1 MSEQQQQK
9 NRRPFILACIAII
22 LAVVP
27 GMGWARLQPAPANIL
42 YDHPVPDSDGE
53 TLTGLNRRY
62 AVWDTNRIDEETA
75 RLYAGLSAA
84 YAASG
89 DKHKAYLFFEHYSR
103 VKDAL
108 LRLAKE
114 REIQK
119 LKKDVAAA
127 GKDKELAR
135 KNIQI
140 ARNQELVSRKH
151 AIVLGL
157 AGGILLIVILCLQS
171 VKTYFDKRNLLKKV
185 REQHDH
191 DTAISLLNASFQG
204 EHRER
209 DKIALQLH
217 HNIRPLLQKVQ
228 LQLEE
233 IKQNRQDI
241 IPLAAFSETQ
251 KIVQDVQ
258 LELEDISS
266 ALASSDIG
274 KLGLA
279 EALHR
284 FISNI
289 PENNDL
295 SVEFIVTGEEL
306 SLPAEKE
313 MIVYRILQELVQ
325 NIVKHARA
333 NMATIILDYRINELG
348 ITVKDNGRGFD
359 KLSND
364 KGMGWANI
372 RDRLLYLQGTYHTDN
387 QEGARVDIRI
397 PLT

>member
-1 MSEQQQQK
+1 MSAQQ
-9 NRRPFILACIAII
+9 RRKRWLFILTGMII
-22 LAVVP
+22 SLSNP
-27 GMGWARLQPAPANIL
+27 LWARLQPAPAPIS
-42 YDHPVPDSDGE
+42 YDNPLPENNNE
-53 TLTGLNRRY
+53 TITGLNQRY
-62 AVWDTNRIDEETA
+62 AVWDTNRVDEETA
-75 RLYAGLSAA
+75 QLYASLSGA
-84 YAASG
+84 YATAG
-89 DKHKAYLFFEHYSR
+89 NKQKAYLFFEHYSR
-103 VKDAL
+103 IKDSL
-108 LRLAKE
+108 FRLAKE
-114 REIQK
+114 GEIQK

-127 GKDKELAR
+127 GKDKELAQ

-140 ARNQELVSRKH
+140 AHNQELVSRKH

-171 VKTYFDKRNLLKKV
+171 VKTYLDKRNLLKKV
-185 REQHDH
+185 REQTDH
-191 DTAISLLNASFQG
+191 DMAISLLQASFQG

-209 DKIALQLH
+209 DKIAIQLH
-217 HNIRPLLQKVQ
+217 HSIKPLLQEVQ

-233 IKQNRQDI
+233 LKQSRHDI
-241 IPLAAFSETQ
+241 VQRSAFSETQ

-274 KLGLA
+274 TLGLA

-295 SVEFIVTGEEL
+295 SVELIITGKQHP
-306 SLPAEKE
+306 LPAEKE
-313 MIVYRILQELVQ
+313 MVVYRILQELVQ
-325 NIVKHARA
+325 NIMKHARA
-333 NMATIILDYRINELG
+333 NRATIIIDYRKHELG
-348 ITVKDNGRGFD
+348 ITVKDNGRGFGE
-359 KLSND
+359 LSDD

-372 RDRLLYLQGTYHTDN
+372 RDRLLYLQGTYTTDN
-387 QEGARVDIRI
+387 KEGARVDIRI